1 MATVLL
7 PNSAGIVPGQVEA
20 LYTPFKAAPSGGLH
34 EDCGF
39 VSNIGRNIFN
49 GTPTIDH
56 ILIKSEMEKY
66 LEPPSHGLL
75 EEKKFMR
82 DSSTLL
88 EQAGPGQSSPY
99 GLGASVFLPDV
110 TYLRTG
116 LCRPVTP
123 AMAQVKP
130 EPVDSVLYPSCP
142 NALASASAH
151 RHHHHHHHHHSHH
164 PHSQHPDY
172 TSLFN
177 PMASDSAAS
186 NVFIKQ
192 EPATPS
198 LDFHDIPL
206 FQLLNSELDTFAPA
220 SSLCADPHSSLSSSV
235 STFGSL
241 HPGDQSFTHSK
252 ALCAGLQSRGY
263 PPSVGQYAHLEQQQ
277 QKPGYLPPSPPSSE
291 PGSPDRCKDMIQNLS
306 PPPSYAAS
314 MASKLAVQSP
324 SLSSGAPLTPS
335 TPAPGPVS
343 THGPGLSP
351 CPCPAPASSSAPA
364 QGVSVR
370 YNRRNNPDLDKRR
383 IHHCEIPGCKK
394 VYTKSSH
401 LKAHLRT
408 HTGEKPYKC
417 SWEGCDW
424 RFARSDELT
433 RHFRKHTGAKPF
445 QCSVCSRSFS
455 RSDHLAL
462 HMKRHQN

>member
-1 MATVLL
+1 
-7 PNSAGIVPGQVEA
+7 
-20 LYTPFKAAPSGGLH
+20 
-34 EDCGF
+34 
-39 VSNIGRNIFN
+39 
-49 GTPTIDH
+49 
-56 ILIKSEMEKY
+56 MEKY
-66 LEPPSHGLL
+66 LEPHGLL
-75 EEKKFMR
+75 EDKKFARGGSAML
-82 DSSTLL
+82 DQS
-88 EQAGPGQSSPY
+88 GQGQVSPY
-99 GLGASVFLPDV
+99 GLNTSAFLPDV

-123 AMAQVKP
+123 AMAQIKS
-130 EPVDSVLYPSCP
+130 EPVESVLYPSCP
-142 NALASASAH
+142 SSLASAAH
-151 RHHHHHHHHHSHH
+151 H
-164 PHSQHPDY
+164 HPDY
-172 TSLFN
+172 TSLFS
-177 PMASDSAAS
+177 PASDAGGNN

-192 EPATPS
+192 EAIAPA

-220 SSLCADPHSSLSSSV
+220 SALCADPHGSLSSSM

-241 HPGDQSFTHSK
+241 HPGDQSMASK
-252 ALCAGLQSRGY
+252 AMCGGVHSRGY
-263 PPSVGQYAHLEQQQ
+263 TPSASQYPQLQ

-291 PGSPDRCKDMIQNLS
+291 PGSPDRCKDLLQNLS

-314 MASKLAVQSP
+314 MASKLVVQSP
-324 SLSSGAPLTPS
+324 CLAGATMTAPN
-335 TPAPGPVS
+335 PAP
-343 THGPGLSP
+343 TLT
-351 CPCPAPASSSAPA
+351 
-364 QGVSVR
+364 QGMPMR

-383 IHHCEIPGCKK
+383 IHHCDMPGCKK

>member
-1 MATVLL
+1 MATILL
-7 PNSAGIVPGQVEA
+7 PNSAGIVPGQVESF
-20 LYTPFKAAPSGGLH
+20 YTPFKAAPSGGLQ

-66 LEPPSHGLL
+66 LEPHPHHGIL
-75 EEKKFMR
+75 EDKKFAR
-82 DSSTLL
+82 DGSTMLDQSS
-88 EQAGPGQSSPY
+88 QGQGSPY
-99 GLGASVFLPDV
+99 GLNPSVFLPDV

-123 AMAQVKP
+123 AMAQIKA
-130 EPVDSVLYPSCP
+130 EPVESVLYPSCP
-142 NALASASAH
+142 SSLASGA
-151 RHHHHHHHHHSHH
+151 HHHA
-164 PHSQHPDY
+164 DY
-172 TSLFN
+172 TGLFS
-177 PMASDSAAS
+177 PASDAGGNNS
-186 NVFIKQ
+186 NNNSVFVKQ
-192 EPATPS
+192 EPVAPS

-220 SSLCADPHSSLSSSV
+220 SALCSDLHGSLSSSM
-235 STFGSL
+235 SAFGL
-241 HPGDQSFTHSK
+241 HPADQPMASK
-252 ALCAGLQSRGY
+252 ALCGGVHSRGY
-263 PPSVGQYAHLEQQQ
+263 SSSAGQYPQLQ

-291 PGSPDRCKDMIQNLS
+291 PGSPDRCKDLLQNLS

-314 MASKLAVQSP
+314 MASKMAVQSP
-324 SLSSGAPLTPS
+324 SLAGAPM
-335 TPAPGPVS
+335 PA
-343 THGPGLSP
+343 
-351 CPCPAPASSSAPA
+351 PAPASA
-364 QGVSVR
+364 QVMPIR

-383 IHHCEIPGCKK
+383 IHHCDIPGCKK

>member
-7 PNSAGIVPGQVEA
+7 PNSAGIVPGQVESF
-20 LYTPFKAAPSGGLH
+20 YTPFKAAPSGGLQ

-66 LEPPSHGLL
+66 LEPPPHGIL
-75 EEKKFMR
+75 EDKKFPK
-82 DSSTLL
+82 DSSSSTMLD
-88 EQAGPGQSSPY
+88 QSSQGQSSPY
-99 GLGASVFLPDV
+99 GLNASVFLPDV

-116 LCRPVTP
+116 MCRPVTP
-123 AMAQVKP
+123 AMAQVKS
-130 EPVDSVLYPSCP
+130 EPVESVFYPSCP
-142 NALASASAH
+142 GSLAPAA
-151 RHHHHHHHHHSHH
+151 H
-164 PHSQHPDY
+164 PHPHPHHHPDY
-172 TSLFN
+172 TSLFS
-177 PMASDSAAS
+177 PASDAGGN

-192 EPATPS
+192 EPVAPA

-206 FQLLNSELDTFAPA
+206 FQLLNSELDTFVPA
-220 SSLCADPHSSLSSSV
+220 SALCADPHGSLSSSV
-235 STFGSL
+235 SAFGSL
-241 HPGDQSFTHSK
+241 HPAVADQAMVGGK
-252 ALCAGLQSRGY
+252 ALCGGGVPGRGY
-263 PPSVGQYAHLEQQQ
+263 SPSATQYAQLQH
-277 QKPGYLPPSPPSSE
+277 KPGYLPPSPPSSE
-291 PGSPDRCKDMIQNLS
+291 PGSPDRSKDLLQNLS

-314 MASKLAVQSP
+314 MASKLAVQSSSVATGGPIP
-324 SLSSGAPLTPS
+324 SSVPTPTTAPTPS
-335 TPAPGPVS
+335 ASAPGPMV
-343 THGPGLSP
+343 P
-351 CPCPAPASSSAPA
+351 
-364 QGVSVR
+364 VR

-383 IHHCEIPGCKK
+383 IHHCDIPGCKK